1 MIEKG
6 EIQVQIAYEGKPVD
20 KVEALKKYY
29 GIQSDVEL
37 VRILVNE
44 QAGQLNVSPTGATT
58 GADR

>member
-1 MIEKG
+1 MKG
-6 EIQVQIAYEGKPVD
+6 ATQVSVELEGDLKS

-44 QAGQLNVSPTGATT
+44 KAGQLNVSPMGATES
-58 GADR
+58 ADQ